1 MKKQKAQFD
10 IDDQIML
17 KTPKQCIIEGDTK
30 QVTVLPNYL
39 LTYVKGSP
47 KHCYFKV
54 SYNAPP
60 TNDSTA
66 KNGDIVR
73 ISRTSFE
80 GLSFHRIDKTKKS

>member
-1 MKKQKAQFD
+1 MKPPKTTFD
-10 IDDQIML
+10 VHEQIML

-39 LTYVKGSP
+39 LTYVKGNP

-66 KNGDIVR
+66 KNGDIVK

-80 GLSFHRIDKTKKS
+80 GLSFHRIDKNLK